1 MKPNEGLRGLKI
13 KRNQFLCPSI
23 KFVSKYPKVR
33 RVYPQG
39 PLAGD
44 QLWSVRGGRRRRGD
58 GRLPVVLVLVLL
70 LCQGFNPIHPGRVEQ
85 AYSKCK
91 MQKMQTAKC
100 GGRLLLVVVVL
111 PLWQGLNP
119 IHPGRENQPYLQ
131 TSICQTP
138 IIHGSKSLYF
148 LATVLSKFQVV
159 VLEQQWPWPMHQHLA
174 AMS

>member
-1 MKPNEGLRGLKI
+1 MSNF
-13 KRNQFLCPSI
+13 Q
-23 KFVSKYPKVR
+23 KFVDCIPR
-33 RVYPQG
+33 A
-39 PLAGD
+39 PLPETNCGAWG
-44 QLWSVRGGRRRRGD
+44 VEGGGG
-58 GRLPVVLVLVLL
+58 GRLPLVLVLVLVLL

-119 IHPGRENQPYLQ
+119 LHPGRENQPYLQ